1 MTSTLLP
8 LLPAVDDVLFDF
20 AQSDGFWANL
30 ETAFG
35 TSYDV
40 VKATELRQQWQ
51 SRDFSQLPEIEVVNS
66 SVLGSANGAYGISTN
81 KIYLSESFFASA
93 SLDAL
98 VAVILEEIGHY
109 VDAQINRVD
118 TVGDEGELFSH
129 LVRGVNLTEAE
140 LTYIQTEDDRAVINL
155 GGQFIG
161 VEQAAPITL
170 IVNTTIDEN
179 DGSATIGSGL
189 SLRDAVTIANKSP
202 NTPYIIKLKSGTTYA
217 LSYVNNTT
225 TGDRSLKTNGT
236 ITIETDGTALASI
249 VNNASPISGQND
261 NNSIINNSS
270 QLGVIL
276 NNLYI
281 SNKAGKGIFN
291 NGGTLTLT
299 NNTITGN
306 KATYGGGIYNAG
318 TLTLTNNTIS
328 DNTANF
334 YGGGIFNSGGTLTL
348 TNNTISD
355 NTANFYGGGIYN
367 NVGTLTL
374 TNNTITGNKA
384 DLGGGG
390 IFNNY
395 LGTLT
400 LTDSTIT
407 GNTTNNT
414 VYGYGGGIYNA
425 GTSTL
430 TNSTISGNTAN
441 FYGGGIFNYLGTL
454 TLTDSTIT
462 GNTTN
467 NTVYGYGGGIYNN
480 VGTLTLTN
488 STITG
493 NTANNGYGGG
503 IYNNMLSTSTLL
515 LTNSTIS
522 GNTADYGGGIYNNM
536 LSTLLLTNSTI
547 SGNTADYGGGIY
559 NWGTSTLTNNI
570 LTNNNANVGGGIYNS
585 GTWSSNSTISGNTAN
600 QVWYIDKN
608 GKSTLFNTEIQD
620 PKYPN
625 IFDIGT
631 YTALPPTPDS
641 PPKPTISVSNA
652 WFDAPAGK
660 VIFEVKLSST
670 YDKPIT
676 VDYYTLDGSANS
688 IDPNQLKDFNNVV
701 KQTLSFFPGETSK
714 QIEITVLGS
723 APPTDQ
729 TFEILAKDTAYRNW
743 TDTDKGKEVD
753 KIYDYSDLGYE
764 GYRIN
769 KVFKDS
775 STGFDAFGLTSDE
788 KFFLVLA
795 NPLNAN
801 EFTSNSNNL
810 LQDIANTSGGNNTAA
825 YTAGQNLINQL
836 TSANQSYTFTDGTI
850 YDLAKP
856 PVLAIRG
863 TEFSSGKDLL
873 SDTETEGVGYN
884 QFNNN
889 KAAVNQ
895 WLSEVTNPLS
905 GLTLKPNITGH
916 SLGGAL
922 SQWVGGSYT
931 GQLGKIVT
939 FNSPGISQQPG
950 INFNATNNLGVTHY
964 ITSADV
970 VSIAG
975 STYLNGLWNLDKYS
989 KLTSA
994 ITFEKHSVPVL
1005 NQTITRTNLSKP
1017 TDLTQKVANGN
1028 TTDLSDSL
1036 FTYFPD
1042 ADYFALQAAVTLIS
1056 PILGAALTFRG
1067 TVELNRKA
1075 IGIAIDSIGN
1085 ISDAVTSAYNAAT
1098 SWTSDAWDAI
1108 IGQSKKILGLSPS
1121 TANQS
1126 NSTLKLASSFL
1137 DTNSY
1142 EIATTATASQT
1153 IDNFWSAIPNWGDN
1167 AWQATTKWS
1176 GDAWKSIDEWT
1187 PQTWQATT
1195 TWTAADWDKPFFT
1208 ISNPTIVE
1216 NNSGTNN
1223 LIFKVTLS
1231 TTSTQTI
1238 TVNYATADNTA
1249 TAGSDYTATTGTLT
1263 FTPGQISQDIIISVN
1278 GDTAIEPDETFL
1290 INLSNPSNALITD
1303 NQGLGTITNDD
1314 GDNISVT
1321 LAVSPSS
1328 VTEDGT
1334 ANLVYTFTRTG
1345 VTTDAL
1351 TVNYTLG
1358 GTATLNTDYTRTGT
1372 TNTVTFAANSSTAT
1386 VTVDPTADTT
1396 VESNETV
1403 ALTLASG
1410 TGYTVGTTTAVTG
1423 TITNDDFPSITLA
1436 VSPSSVNEDGTT
1448 NLVYTFTRTGSTTS
1462 ALTANYTVGE
1472 TATFSTDYTQTGAAS
1487 YTATTGTVNFVAGS
1501 STATVTVD
1509 PTADTTVESNETVA
1523 LTLASGTGYTVGTT
1537 T

>member
-8 LLPAVDDVLFDF
+8 SFPAVYDVLFNF

-40 VKATELRQQWQ
+40 VKATQLRQQWQ
-51 SRDFSQLPEIEVVNS
+51 SRNFSQLPEIEVVNS

-81 KIYLSESFFASA
+81 KTYLSESFFASA

-98 VAVILEEIGHY
+98 VAVILEEIGHF

-140 LTYIQTEDDRAVINL
+140 LTYIQAEDDRAVINL

-202 NTPYIIKLKSGTTYA
+202 NTPYIIKLKSGTTYE
-217 LSYVNNTT
+217 LTYVNNTT
-225 TGDRSLKTNGT
+225 TGDRSLNTNGT

-249 VNNASPISGQND
+249 INNASPIPGQND

-281 SNKAGKGIFN
+281 SNKAGKGIYN
-291 NGGTLTLT
+291 NYLGTLTLT

-306 KATYGGGIYNAG
+306 TANFYGGGIYNAG

-334 YGGGIFNSGGTLTL
+334 YGGGIYNGGTLTL
-348 TNNTISD
+348 TNSTITDNTATYGGGGGIYNNGGTLTLTNSTITGNTAPLGGGGIENRGTSTLTNSTISD
-355 NTANFYGGGIYN
+355 NTANNGY
-367 NVGTLTL
+367 
-374 TNNTITGNKA
+374 
-384 DLGGGG
+384 GGG
-390 IFNNY
+390 IFNSG
-395 LGTLT
+395 GTLT

-407 GNTTNNT
+407 GNTANN
-414 VYGYGGGIYNA
+414 G
-425 GTSTL
+425 
-430 TNSTISGNTAN
+430 
-441 FYGGGIFNYLGTL
+441 YGGGIFNSGGTL
-454 TLTDSTIT
+454 TLTD
-462 GNTTN
+462 
-467 NTVYGYGGGIYNN
+467 
-480 VGTLTLTN
+480 

-503 IYNNMLSTSTLL
+503 IYNN
-515 LTNSTIS
+515 
-522 GNTADYGGGIYNNM
+522 G
-536 LSTLLLTNSTI
+536 
-547 SGNTADYGGGIY
+547 
-559 NWGTSTLTNNI
+559 GTSTLTNNI
-570 LTNNNANVGGGIYNS
+570 LTNNNANVGGGIFNW

-631 YTALPPTPDS
+631 YTALPPTPNS

-652 WFDAPAGK
+652 WVDVPAGTNQTK
-660 VIFEVKLSST
+660 VLKFEVKLSSA

-701 KQTLSFFPGETSK
+701 KRTLSFFPGQTSK

-753 KIYDYSDLGYE
+753 KKYDYSDLGYE

-775 STGFDAFGLTSDE
+775 SKGFDAFGLTSDE

-1085 ISDAVTSAYNAAT
+1085 ISDAVKSAYNAAK

-1314 GDNISVT
+1314 VT
-1321 LAVSPSS
+1321 L
-1328 VTEDGT
+1328 
-1334 ANLVYTFTRTG
+1334 
-1345 VTTDAL
+1345 
-1351 TVNYTLG
+1351 
-1358 GTATLNTDYTRTGT
+1358 
-1372 TNTVTFAANSSTAT
+1372 
-1386 VTVDPTADTT
+1386 
-1396 VESNETV
+1396 
-1403 ALTLASG
+1403 
-1410 TGYTVGTTTAVTG
+1410 
-1423 TITNDDFPSITLA
+1423 PSITLA
-1436 VSPSSVNEDGTT
+1436 VSSESVTEDGTT
-1448 NLVYTFTRTGSTTS
+1448 NLVYTFTRTGATTD
-1462 ALTANYTVGE
+1462 ALTVNYTVGG
-1472 TATFSTDYTQTGAAS
+1472 TATFDTDYTQTGAAS
-1487 YTATTGTVNFVAGS
+1487 FTATTGTVTFAAGS
-1501 STATVTVD
+1501 DTATVTID
-1509 PTADTTVESNETVA
+1509 PTADTNVEDDETV
-1523 LTLASGTGYTVGTT
+1523 TLNLAPGTGYAIGTT
-1537 T
+1537 DAVVGIITDTDNETPSNQAPTDLALSATTVNENVAPNTVIGTFSTTDPDTGNNFTYSLIAGTGDTDNSAFSIVGNQLQINNSPDFETKNSYSIRVKTTDQGGLSFEKTLTITVNDVNE

>member
-1 MTSTLLP
+1 MTNST
-8 LLPAVDDVLFDF
+8 
-20 AQSDGFWANL
+20 
-30 ETAFG
+30 
-35 TSYDV
+35 
-40 VKATELRQQWQ
+40 
-51 SRDFSQLPEIEVVNS
+51 
-66 SVLGSANGAYGISTN
+66 
-81 KIYLSESFFASA
+81 
-93 SLDAL
+93 
-98 VAVILEEIGHY
+98 
-109 VDAQINRVD
+109 
-118 TVGDEGELFSH
+118 
-129 LVRGVNLTEAE
+129 
-140 LTYIQTEDDRAVINL
+140 
-155 GGQFIG
+155 
-161 VEQAAPITL
+161 
-170 IVNTTIDEN
+170 
-179 DGSATIGSGL
+179 
-189 SLRDAVTIANKSP
+189 
-202 NTPYIIKLKSGTTYA
+202 
-217 LSYVNNTT
+217 
-225 TGDRSLKTNGT
+225 
-236 ITIETDGTALASI
+236 
-249 VNNASPISGQND
+249 ISG
-261 NNSIINNSS
+261 
-270 QLGVIL
+270 
-276 NNLYI
+276 
-281 SNKAGKGIFN
+281 
-291 NGGTLTLT
+291 
-299 NNTITGN
+299 
-306 KATYGGGIYNAG
+306 
-318 TLTLTNNTIS
+318 
-328 DNTANF
+328 NTANL
-334 YGGGIFNSGGTLTL
+334 YGGGIFNNSP
-348 TNNTISD
+348 
-355 NTANFYGGGIYN
+355 
-367 NVGTLTL
+367 
-374 TNNTITGNKA
+374 
-384 DLGGGG
+384 
-390 IFNNY
+390 
-395 LGTLT
+395 GTLT

-414 VYGYGGGIYNA
+414 VYGYGGGI
-425 GTSTL
+425 
-430 TNSTISGNTAN
+430 
-441 FYGGGIFNYLGTL
+441 F
-454 TLTDSTIT
+454 
-462 GNTTN
+462 
-467 NTVYGYGGGIYNN
+467 
-480 VGTLTLTN
+480 
-488 STITG
+488 
-493 NTANNGYGGG
+493 
-503 IYNNMLSTSTLL
+503 
-515 LTNSTIS
+515 
-522 GNTADYGGGIYNNM
+522 
-536 LSTLLLTNSTI
+536 
-547 SGNTADYGGGIY
+547 

-570 LTNNNANVGGGIYNS
+570 LTNNNANVGGGIYNW

-608 GKSTLFNTEIQD
+608 GKSTLFNEIQD

-631 YTALPPTPDS
+631 YTALPPTPNS

-652 WFDAPAGK
+652 WVDVPAGTNQTK
-660 VIFEVKLSST
+660 VLKFEVKLSSA

-701 KQTLSFFPGETSK
+701 KQTLSFFPGQTSK

-753 KIYDYSDLGYE
+753 KKYDYSDLGYE

-775 STGFDAFGLTSDE
+775 SKGFDAFGLTSDE

-1085 ISDAVTSAYNAAT
+1085 ISDAVKSAYNAAK

-1195 TWTAADWDKPFFT
+1195 TWTAADWNKPFFT

-1238 TVNYATADNTA
+1238 TVNYATANNTA

-1314 GDNISVT
+1314 GDNTSVT
-1321 LAVSPSS
+1321 LAVSPAS

-1334 ANLVYTFTRTG
+1334 TNLVYTFTRSG
-1345 VTTDAL
+1345 STTNAL

-1396 VESNETV
+1396 VENNETV

-1410 TGYTVGTTTAVTG
+1410 TGYTVGTATAVTG
-1423 TITNDDFPSITLA
+1423 TITNDDFSKLSINNITVVEGLDNNATLT
-1436 VSPSSVNEDGTT
+1436 VTVNNPNPQPISVNYTTAPINATANVDYTSKTGTLTIAANTSTATISIPILNDNLNEANETFAINLSNPVNATLTNNKGIVTISDTLTANVTTTLPANVENLTLTGTT
-1448 NLVYTFTRTGSTTS
+1448 NINGTGNTLNNIITGNSGNNILNGATGIDTLIGGLGNDTYQVDTTTDTITENANQGTDTVQSSVTYTLGNNLENLTLTGTANINGTGNTLNNIITGNSGKNTLTGSAGNDTLIGGTGNDTLTGGAGGDRFTFNNPNQGIDTITDFLSSQGDKITVSAAGFGGGLAAGVAITAAQFVLGTTALNAS
-1462 ALTANYTVGE
+1462 NRFIYNTITGGLFFDGDGTGTLAAIQIATLSSKPTLTA
-1472 TATFSTDYTQTGAAS
+1472 
-1487 YTATTGTVNFVAGS
+1487 
-1501 STATVTVD
+1501 
-1509 PTADTTVESNETVA
+1509 SNILV
-1523 LTLASGTGYTVGTT
+1523 LV
-1537 T
+1537 